1 MASIRFR
8 NAKYQVLVRMH
19 GISTSKTFTKK
30 SHAQK
35 WAKSIEVK
43 IESGH
48 YKPESEPEPE
58 SDLTI
63 KQSLQ
68 RYMNDKIAHDKSS
81 HSHVRNAIAG
91 LGKYKVDTLTSHQ
104 LVSYRNSRLLTH
116 SPQTVKHELSMVL
129 RALKWA
135 RDELG
140 YSSLE
145 IPTIKM
151 PSLPRGR
158 DRRITLKEETELL
171 QALRFTS
178 SVRDIVSLAIETGMR
193 RSELI
198 NMRWPDINL
207 KMRTLHIPKTK
218 TDIPRTIPLTV
229 KAVHV
234 FDSLQR
240 DISGEVFSISA
251 GSVSQAFKRACN
263 RAEIDDLRFHDC
275 RHEAITR
282 FFEMGLNVM
291 EVANISGHRDLRMLQ
306 RYTHLRAEDL
316 VRKLG

>member
-1 MASIRFR
+1 MATIRFR

-19 GISTSKTFTKK
+19 GISTSKTFTNKI
-30 SHAQK
+30 HAQK
-35 WAKSIEVK
+35 WAKSIEVA

-48 YKPESEPEPE
+48 YKAEL
-58 SDLTI
+58 DLTI
-63 KQSLQ
+63 EQALQ
-68 RYMNDKIAHDKSS
+68 RYMGDKIPHDKSS

-91 LGKYKVDTLTSHQ
+91 LGGYKADSLTSHQ
-104 LVSYRNSRLLTH
+104 LVSYRNARLLTH

-140 YSSLE
+140 YPNLE

-158 DRRITLKEETELL
+158 NRRITPQEEAALL

-178 SVRDIVSLAIETGMR
+178 SVQSIVSLAIETGMR

-198 NMRWPDINL
+198 SIRWTDINL
-207 KMRTLHIPKTK
+207 MTRTLHIPKTK
-218 TDIPRTIPLTV
+218 TDTPRTIPLTV
-229 KAVHV
+229 KAVNILG
-234 FDSLQR
+234 SLQR
-240 DISGEVFSISA
+240 NITGDVFNISA
-251 GSVSQAFKRACN
+251 GSVSQAFKRACKRVGIEN
-263 RAEIDDLRFHDC
+263 LRFHDC
-275 RHEAITR
+275 RHEAVTR

-291 EVANISGHRDLRMLQ
+291 EVASISGHRDLRMLQ

-316 VRKLG
+316 VSKLG